1 MEGGV
6 VVGIDIGQETLVVVA
21 GETGKPRS
29 FANGPAGHARL
40 VRWVQQQPGGL
51 VVLEATGGYHLGIWE
66 ALEEAGIA
74 VAVCHPNRVRSWMQ
88 GQGQR
93 AKTDQIDARLLARY
107 GQQQRPAPTP
117 LPPPIHR
124 TIAAVLDRRGQLV
137 KQRTAEKNRSKQ
149 TRVPEVQASIAA
161 HIQLL
166 NGMIRELE
174 RQLRPLVRSDA
185 ALAQLVKR
193 LVTVPG
199 IAHLT
204 ATRVGVELP
213 ELGQVSNKRLA
224 ALVGVAPLDRQSGK
238 HRGRARIGGGRASL
252 RHGLYEPILTT
263 IRCDP
268 TFHAHYGQLTDRGK
282 SPKEA
287 RIACMR
293 KLLGIVNVMVRDEL
307 IWQQTNVGQ
316 GVFLPRSA

>member
-1 MEGGV
+1 MSDIV
-6 VVGIDIGQETLVVVA
+6 VIGIDIGQESLVA
-21 GETGKPRS
+21 ALGETGTPRT
-29 FANGPAGHARL
+29 FANGPDGHARL
-40 VRWVQQQPGGL
+40 VRWVRARHGGL
-51 VVLEATGGYHLGIWE
+51 VVVEATGWYHLGIWE

-74 VAVCHPNRVRSWMQ
+74 VAVCHPNRVRAWMQ

-107 GQQQRPAPTP
+107 GRQERPAPTP
-117 LPPPIHR
+117 LPPLIQR
-124 TIAAVLDRRGQLV
+124 TIAALLDRRGQVV
-137 KQRTAEKNRSKQ
+137 KQRTAEKNRLKQ
-149 TRVPEVQASIAA
+149 TRVAAVQASITA

-166 NGMIRELE
+166 NGMIRDLE
-174 RQLRPLVRSDA
+174 RQLRQLVRSDPD
-185 ALAQLVKR
+185 LAQLVKR

-204 ATRVGVELP
+204 ATRLAVELP
-213 ELGQVSNKRLA
+213 ELGKVSNKRLA

-238 HRGRARIGGGRASL
+238 HRGRAHIGGGRASL

-268 TFHAHYGQLTDRGK
+268 TFHAHYQQLTDRGK

-287 RIACMR
+287 HIACMR

-307 IWQQTNVGQ
+307 TWQQTNVGQ
-316 GVFLPRSA
+316 GVFLPTAA